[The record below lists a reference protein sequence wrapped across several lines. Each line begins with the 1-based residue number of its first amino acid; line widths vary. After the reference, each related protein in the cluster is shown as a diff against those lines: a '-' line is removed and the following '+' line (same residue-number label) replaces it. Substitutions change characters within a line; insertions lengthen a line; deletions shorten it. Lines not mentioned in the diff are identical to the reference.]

1 MIDRHRNAMDDPDP
15 MRMTDLEALLSTLG
29 ALFAVTGFFC
39 VALGLSLPHVAVT
52 VAGYVLAPIGLVVF
66 LAFLFVY
73 HSGRRGQRPSVNN
86 RRRGEEV
93 TNSNVQVDSVGSPM
107 VPSTRQVPPTKS
119 LAKRLCVECEQ
130 PKMVYE
136 THL

>member
-39 VALGLSLPHVAVT
+39 VALGLSLPHAAVT
-52 VAGYVLAPIGLVVF
+52 VAGYVIAPIGLVVF

-73 HSGRRGQRPSVNN
+73 HSGRRGERLSVNN

-93 TNSNVQVDSVGSPM
+93 TNSNVQMDRAGSPM
-107 VPSTRQVPPTKS
+107 VPPTRQVPPAKS
-119 LAKRLCVECEQ
+119 LAKTLCVESEQ
-130 PKMVYE
+130 PNTVYE
-136 THL
+136 TYL